1 MAEIQQT
8 MENGKTTIKVIIS
21 EHEAWNGAVVQVC
34 VRKDSFMD
42 GLQND
47 TLAYV
52 MLEATEWDNAGK
64 DGTLYLCAQDDNN
77 DASWENY
84 YPDYFSRVW
93 A

>member
-8 MENGKTTIKVIIS
+8 MNEGKTTIRVIIS
-21 EHEAWNGAVVQVC
+21 EQEAWDGAVVQVC
-34 VRKDSFMD
+34 VRKDSYMD
-42 GLQND
+42 GLHDD

-52 MLEATEWDNAGK
+52 TLEATEWDNAGK
-64 DGTLYLCAQDDNN
+64 DGTLYICAEEDAN
-77 DASWENY
+77 DASWENH

>member
-1 MAEIQQT
+1 MAT
-8 MENGKTTIKVIIS
+8 TSWATNGNKTTIKVVIA

-34 VRKDSFMD
+34 VRKDSYVD
-42 GLQND
+42 GLQDD

-52 MLEATEWDNAGK
+52 MLEATEWEGTGK
-64 DGTLYLCAQDDNN
+64 DGTLYICAEEDAN
-77 DASWENY
+77 DTCWENH